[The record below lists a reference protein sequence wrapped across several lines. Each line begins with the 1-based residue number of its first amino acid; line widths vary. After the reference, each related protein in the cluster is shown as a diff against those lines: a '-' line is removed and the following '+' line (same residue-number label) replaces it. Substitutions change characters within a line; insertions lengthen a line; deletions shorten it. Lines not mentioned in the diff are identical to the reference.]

1 MSIERNIQYTP
12 FNKNNCDVTAFQEID
27 VCVPIT
33 VEPYVDLGEPIIDC
47 IEEPYLIQ
55 IPCGS
60 WDKKKRKCR
69 FTICQKLSIM
79 IPIEFN
85 VDACSGPVSVN
96 CLGGEEV
103 CCEEPSYDCCEDETF
118 NDCFEIGER
127 PPFVL
132 EKDAIKRELSDF
144 YYYVKGRRGRLKK

>member
-12 FNKNNCDVTAFQEID
+12 CNKNNCDVTAFQEID

-33 VEPYVDLGEPIIDC
+33 VEPDVDLGEPIIDC
-47 IEEPYLIQ
+47 IEEPYLIP
-55 IPCGS
+55 ITCGS

-85 VDACSGPVSVN
+85 VDACSGPAAVN
-96 CLGGEEV
+96 CLGEEDDECPAFICCKKEEPPQFV
-103 CCEEPSYDCCEDETF
+103 CCEKEEMKYEEP
-118 NDCFEIGER
+118 
-127 PPFVL
+127 
-132 EKDAIKRELSDF
+132 DF
-144 YYYVKGRRGRLKK
+144 YYYVKGRRGRLKN

>member
-69 FTICQKLSIM
+69 FTICQKLCIM
-79 IPIEFN
+79 IPIEFY

-96 CLGGEEV
+96 CSDGEE
-103 CCEEPSYDCCEDETF
+103 EEEDE
-118 NDCFEIGER
+118 CQR
-127 PPFVL
+127 PPFICCGNEERPSFDL
-132 EKDAIKRELSDF
+132 PDF
-144 YYYVKGRRGRLKK
+144 YYYVKNKRGKLKK

>member
-79 IPIEFN
+79 IPIEFY

-96 CLGGEEV
+96 CLDGEE
-103 CCEEPSYDCCEDETF
+103 EEEDE
-118 NDCFEIGER
+118 CQR
-127 PPFVL
+127 PPFICCGNEERPSFDL
-132 EKDAIKRELSDF
+132 PDF
-144 YYYVKGRRGRLKK
+144 YYYVKNKRGKLKK